1 MFWTICSTFFHLE
14 KINYFSGGGVPPTVG
29 EHIAPISLRGI
40 NLKMELVLQAPCK
53 VLQGVPTE
61 NISKEK

>member
-1 MFWTICSTFFHLE
+1 MDI
-14 KINYFSGGGVPPTVG
+14 GGGTVG
-29 EHIAPISLRGI
+29 EHIAPISLRGM
-40 NLKMELVLQAPCK
+40 NLKRALVLQGPCK